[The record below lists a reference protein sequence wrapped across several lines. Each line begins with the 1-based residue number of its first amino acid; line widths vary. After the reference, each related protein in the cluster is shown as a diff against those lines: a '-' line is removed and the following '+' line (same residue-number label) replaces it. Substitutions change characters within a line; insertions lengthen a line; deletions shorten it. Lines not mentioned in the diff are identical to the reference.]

1 MNDKN
6 NYANKKSFKGA
17 PSARQNEKRSIA
29 ANARQSEKHN
39 DFKSV
44 KQGARHAEKPNARQ
58 SEKHNDFK
66 SIKQG
71 ARQSEKR
78 TGVQNA
84 RQSEKRTGAPSISFE
99 KKRNDSKPKSSFVE
113 TDKSVRTQKTSLCPV
128 SKRCGGCQ
136 YIDMPYDKQLKLKQK
151 KVEQLIGG
159 FVKPEKIVGMDEPFH
174 YRNKVHAVLDV
185 NRGKIISGVYEEGTH
200 DVVPVKTCMIEDK
213 LADEIIQSIVSLL
226 PSFKI
231 KAYCEDT
238 GYGYLR
244 HILIRVGHSTGQVM
258 VVLVAGDP
266 VFPSKNNFIK
276 ALRTKHPEITT
287 IVLNINDKKTSMVL
301 GDREIVLYGKGYI
314 EDELCG
320 RRFIISPKS
329 FYQVNPVQTEKLYNK
344 AIEYAHLTGNERV
357 IDAYCGIGTIGITA
371 AGKAG
376 EVIGVELNP
385 DAVKDAVKNARLNAV
400 KNISFYKN
408 DASDFMQNMAASGET
423 ADVVIMDPP
432 RAGSDERFMDAVAL
446 LAPEKVV
453 YISCAP
459 ETLARD
465 LEYFAKKG
473 YRAKKA
479 QAFDMFPM
487 TGHVEVVS
495 LLQRLSNTRER
506 TITLDVE
513 MEDYHRIKN
522 GTGVTADATE

>member
-6 NYANKKSFKGA
+6 NYSNKKNFKGA
-17 PSARQNEKRSIA
+17 SS
-29 ANARQSEKHN
+29 
-39 DFKSV
+39 
-44 KQGARHAEKPNARQ
+44 ARHAEKPNARQ
-58 SEKHNDFK
+58 SEKRSRAAN
-66 SIKQG
+66 
-71 ARQSEKR
+71 ARQSENYSARQNEKR
-78 TGVQNA
+78 SRVANA
-84 RQSEKRTGAPSISFE
+84 RQSEKRTEAPSISFE

-113 TDKSVRTQKTSLCPV
+113 IDKSVRTPKTSLCQV

-200 DVVPVKTCMIEDK
+200 DVVPVKTCLIEDK

-231 KAYCEDT
+231 KAYCEDN

-258 VVLVAGDP
+258 VVLVASDP

-276 ALRTKHPEITT
+276 ALRAKHPEITT

-432 RAGSDERFMDAVAL
+432 RAGSDERFIDAVAL

-465 LEYFAKKG
+465 LEYFEKKG

-487 TGHVEVVS
+487 TGHVETCC
-495 LLQRLSNTRER
+495 LLERLRSAKDH
-506 TITLDVE
+506 ISFTLD
-513 MEDYHRIKN
+513 MEDYYRIK
-522 GTGVTADATE
+522 DTEKKTDE